1 MEATALQT
9 FLDNAGTV
17 ISSILQWAGDVLTF
31 IMSNPLTLVPA
42 VLFLFG
48 SVVITV
54 RAFTR

>member
-1 MEATALQT
+1 MEGTALQT
-9 FLDNAGTV
+9 FLENAGTV
-17 ISSILQWAGDVLTF
+17 ITNILSWAGDVLTF